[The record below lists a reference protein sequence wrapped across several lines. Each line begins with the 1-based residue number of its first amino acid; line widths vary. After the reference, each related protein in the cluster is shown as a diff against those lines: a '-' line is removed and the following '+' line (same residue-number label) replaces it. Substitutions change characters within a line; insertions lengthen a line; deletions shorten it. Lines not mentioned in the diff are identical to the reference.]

1 MAEAPVK
8 EFSSTVRDLAEKIVN
23 LSVKDAQ
30 SLVDCLKQ
38 DHGIE
43 PAGGGAV
50 MMAAPTEAVAAVE
63 KSSFDVILAAAGDK
77 KIQVIKVVRAA
88 TGLGLKEAKDLV
100 DGAPK
105 PVKTGL
111 SKEDADALKKELEE
125 SGAAVEIK

>member
-77 KIQVIKVVRAA
+77 KERGQRCQPQDRSFQHQTA
-88 TGLGLKEAKDLV
+88 TT
-100 DGAPK
+100 P
-105 PVKTGL
+105 T
-111 SKEDADALKKELEE
+111 
-125 SGAAVEIK
+125 AV